1 VVLLAL
7 GAVAL
12 VEAFR
17 IRDEWP
23 GARLLPAVLGLG
35 LALLGAAHLAG
46 PALDPPE
53 WPEAED
59 RRRLLLV
66 AIVLAFYIFGLPT
79 LGFAAATALFVL
91 VLLRMLA
98 SFSWVTAA
106 VVAAASALGS
116 QLVFRRWLGLPLP
129 SGLLGL

>member
-1 VVLLAL
+1 VVLIGL
-7 GAVAL
+7 GAIAL

-23 GARLLPAVLGLG
+23 GARLLPAALG
-35 LALLGAAHLAG
+35 LALGVLGAAHLAG
-46 PALDPPE
+46 RALDPPA

-66 AIVLAFYIFGLPT
+66 AIVLAFYIFALPT
-79 LGFAAATALFVL
+79 LGFAMATAFFML
-91 VLLRMLA
+91 VLLRALA
-98 SFSWVTAA
+98 SFSWVTAG
-106 VVAAASALGS
+106 VVAAAIALGS

-129 SGLLGL
+129 PGLLGP